1 MDGQKGT
8 ERRNSMDEKNKK
20 GAKTTHN
27 ACVAYRPSDRF
38 ARISVYKRDVHINS
52 LYTYVHTYIYLCFP
66 LCNVETNW
74 SPSEIQREREKEIVI
89 SSRLGCRDRVALQLE
104 IFLVTSRFELK
115 GRKTQR
121 GVTVEKLQ
129 LRDTRRVGGDSGLQV
144 KRAG

>member
-52 LYTYVHTYIYLCFP
+52 LYTYVHIYIYLCFP

-89 SSRLGCRDRVALQLE
+89 SSDVE
-104 IFLVTSRFELK
+104 TESRCN
-115 GRKTQR
+115 
-121 GVTVEKLQ
+121 
-129 LRDTRRVGGDSGLQV
+129 
-144 KRAG
+144 